1 MRNISKISKNTSKA
15 TKSAL
20 NSRLLAFS
28 CFTLLIFL
36 SIRCASIQ
44 APTGGPKDS
53 IPPKVLAETPANLT
67 KNFAA
72 QKILIELDEFIK
84 LNNQSKEISISPE
97 MEKAP
102 IFKVKKKNLEITL
115 PDSLAANT
123 TYTINFGKGLVDYN
137 ESNPLLNYSYV
148 FATGNEIDSLSIAGN
163 VKSARTQEVLKEV
176 KVLLIPTSQDSIFGK
191 KKANIFALTDTAGNF
206 KISNLREDTYR
217 VYALKESNNDRIYNG
232 VDEEIGF
239 LADSIHLDRDIT
251 GINLEIFKAIPPV
264 FRTIDRKIEK
274 NGRILFSFNRRVINP
289 SLQIIGTDIPNKR
302 IQFSPGN
309 DSAFV
314 FVENLN
320 FDSLKFQLNEGKQVL
335 DTILLKRSGNEK
347 YERFIEPITSIK
359 NAKVDRVKHITFT
372 SIIPIENVDK
382 SKIKIM
388 EDSVSRTNFQLQLD
402 TNQANLYHIRYN
414 WRDQKNYELIVE
426 EGALQGY
433 FKEINKEH
441 KSKFTLDKTD
451 NYGDIELTFD
461 HTDSSMQY
469 IVELIDERK
478 EKVFSSQILPANHK
492 ITYSKYP
499 GGKYT
504 LRVIYDANKNGL
516 WDTGDVYQKIQPE
529 KIWYLNRVFTIRANW
544 EQKETIS
551 LP

>member
-15 TKSAL
+15 IKSAL

-274 NGRILFSFNRRVINP
+274 NGRILFSFNRRVIDP

>member
-15 TKSAL
+15 IKSAL

-274 NGRILFSFNRRVINP
+274 NGRILFSFNRRVIDP

-372 SIIPIENVDK
+372 SLIPIENVDK

-461 HTDSSMQY
+461 HTDSSMHY